1 MPSRSWHHA
10 GMRTR
15 VRIDAA
21 GRLALPKAARESLGL
36 EAGSELELLLADG
49 AITLVP
55 VRTRHHLVWEDGLL
69 VHTGVP
75 DRDLGRF
82 DPVRAD
88 RHARLRRV
96 AGLDNC

>member
-1 MPSRSWHHA
+1 M
-10 GMRTR
+10 
-15 VRIDAA
+15 RIDAA
-21 GRLALPKAARESLGL
+21 GRLMLPKSVRASLVL

-55 VRTRHHLVWEDGLL
+55 VRNRRHLVWEDGLL
-69 VHTGVP
+69 VHTGTP
-75 DRDLGRF
+75 ERDLARF
-82 DPVRAD
+82 DAVRAD